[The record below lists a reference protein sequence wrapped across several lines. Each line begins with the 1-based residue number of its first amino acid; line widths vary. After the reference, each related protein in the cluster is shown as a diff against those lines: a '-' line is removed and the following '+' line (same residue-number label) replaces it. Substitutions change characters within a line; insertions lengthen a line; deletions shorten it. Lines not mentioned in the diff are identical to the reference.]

1 MLNNVA
7 VMGRLARDPE
17 MWQTTTGK
25 SVASFTIACDRGR
38 RDANAQSVC
47 DWLNIV
53 AWDKTAEF
61 ICKYFQKGSLIV
73 IDGRLQTRQYQDKN
87 GQNRTAVEIVAQ
99 NVNFG
104 SSKESIYTIARKTR
118 QRAPQPPHS
127 ARKAYSAQRKML
139 HRAILPEAMTTLHSS
154 RMRETCRSDHETH

>member
-1 MLNNVA
+1 MLNIVA

-17 MWQTTTGK
+17 MRQTTTGK

-38 RDANAQSVC
+38 KDANGQSVC

-61 ICKYFQKGSLIV
+61 VCKYFQKGSMIA
-73 IDGRLQTRQYQDKN
+73 IDGRLQTRQYQVKN

-99 NVNFG
+99 NAHFG
-104 SSKESIYTIARKTR
+104 SSKESVYPGVENASENAAATP
-118 QRAPQPPHS
+118 QRMQ
-127 ARKAYSAQRKML
+127 SAQRTTQSANSGYSAGSGL
-139 HRAILPEAMTTLHSS
+139 DLEPIEDVGDLPF
-154 RMRETCRSDHETH
+154 